1 MLLYDK
7 LRNSSD
13 DGSKLSG
20 RDSMEFEDAF
30 LQFAQYNVRSH
41 TNTKVAPLNVQQRQ
55 VGRKRSRRHAPK
67 RVHRDVS
74 VHCQGEE
81 EAVQC

>member
-13 DGSKLSG
+13 GGSKLSG

-30 LQFAQYNVRSH
+30 LQFEQDSVRA
-41 TNTKVAPLNVQQRQ
+41 NTEADVVAFNVQQRQ
-55 VGRKRSRRHAPK
+55 VGR
-67 RVHRDVS
+67 
-74 VHCQGEE
+74 E
-81 EAVQC
+81 